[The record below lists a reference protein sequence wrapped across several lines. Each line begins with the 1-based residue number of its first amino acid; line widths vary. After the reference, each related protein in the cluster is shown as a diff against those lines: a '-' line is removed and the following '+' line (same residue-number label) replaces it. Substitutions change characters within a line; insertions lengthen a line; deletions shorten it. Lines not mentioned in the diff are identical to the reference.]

1 MLIILAIVLTF
12 ALMVGMALGRNNMLK
27 VTVVVLCYL
36 SILVLI
42 QLYFEQ

>member
-1 MLIILAIVLTF
+1 MIILAIVLTF
-12 ALMVGMALGRNNMLK
+12 VLMVGMALGRNNMLK
-27 VTVVVLCYL
+27 VPVVVLCYL

>member
-1 MLIILAIVLTF
+1 
-12 ALMVGMALGRNNMLK
+12 LGRNNVLK
-27 VTVVVLCYL
+27 VPVVVLCYL

>member
-1 MLIILAIVLTF
+1 MILLGIILAF

-27 VTVVVLCYL
+27 VPVVVVCYL

-42 QLYFEQ
+42 QLYFEK

>member
-1 MLIILAIVLTF
+1 MIILAIVLTF
-12 ALMVGMALGRNNMLK
+12 ALMVGVALGRNNMLK
-27 VTVVVLCYL
+27 VPVVVLCYL

>member
-1 MLIILAIVLTF
+1 MIILAIVLTF

-27 VTVVVLCYL
+27 IPVVVLCYL

>member
-1 MLIILAIVLTF
+1 MIILAIVLTF
-12 ALMVGMALGRNNMLK
+12 VLMVGMALGRNNMLK
-27 VTVVVLCYL
+27 IPVVVLCYL